1 MQETNKE
8 VAKVVMKA
16 SINTLNVVMLGWCF
30 WLLREVFQPYFSG
43 LGQVLALL
51 LILQSLFQEILPMK
65 KKKVPGFRTLHH
77 DDRTTVFHCEHF
89 KVSYELEPEFDLI

>member
-16 SINTLNVVMLGWCF
+16 LINTSNVVMLGWCF
-30 WLLREVFQPYFSG
+30 WLLREVFQLYFSG

-51 LILQSLFQEILPMK
+51 LILQSLFQEILPHEK
-65 KKKVPGFRTLHH
+65 KIQGFRPPHH
-77 DDRTTVFHCEHF
+77 DDRTALFHCEHF
-89 KVSYELEPEFDLI
+89 KVSYELEPDFDLI